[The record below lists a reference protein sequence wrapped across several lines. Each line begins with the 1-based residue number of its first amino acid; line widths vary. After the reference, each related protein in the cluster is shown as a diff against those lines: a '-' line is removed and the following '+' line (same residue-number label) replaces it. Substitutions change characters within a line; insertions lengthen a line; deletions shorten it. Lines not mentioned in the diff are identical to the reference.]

1 MASLK
6 QRKQA
11 REINV
16 NPEISILALVSF
28 PGTSRRLG
36 SHVARRLFDGSFWL
50 DQTVLSVNNTMP
62 RAGRP
67 SSRAAFE
74 ATKFLLHFSSYNLMA
89 GGRVEHGRRPLL
101 KPVRVGLRE
110 QGCVAGA
117 VCFTCNKGNAIK
129 IANMGRHAS
138 DISQGSD
145 GSSADS
151 QTALRG
157 RTDFFRLYYSGY

>member
-157 RTDFFRLYYSGY
+157 RTDFFRLCYSGY

>member
-1 MASLK
+1 MTTW
-6 QRKQA
+6 
-11 REINV
+11 
-16 NPEISILALVSF
+16 VSC
-28 PGTSRRLG
+28 S
-36 SHVARRLFDGSFWL
+36 SRRLFDGSFWL

-117 VCFTCNKGNAIK
+117 VCFTCNKGKRHQNREHGPTCLRHFSGL
-129 IANMGRHAS
+129 GRKLCRQPDRSARS
-138 DISQGSD
+138 DRLF
-145 GSSADS
+145 
-151 QTALRG
+151 QTLLFWILRVCAA
-157 RTDFFRLYYSGY
+157 RSH